1 MARARYRSA
10 DMPRTVSG
18 QGHYQSMIMVD
29 VGNIDVI
36 DILKSEHQELV
47 QRFGELFAQPRDDHY
62 LKGID
67 ALCTALKIHMN
78 AESEI
83 FYPKFLRAT
92 HDALTHL
99 CASLNL
105 ENVKVAIDD
114 IEHTGP
120 GDVQYAQRVHEL
132 YTLFAHHA
140 RDAEKPG
147 GLFEVARHSTLD
159 GAEVGRAVLLRE
171 RELAAGMNCSGGAV
185 KPAC

>member
-1 MARARYRSA
+1 
-10 DMPRTVSG
+10 
-18 QGHYQSMIMVD
+18 MVE

-36 DILKSEHQELV
+36 DILRSEHQQLV
-47 QRFGELFAQPRDDHY
+47 QRFGDLFAQPRDDHY
-62 LKGID
+62 LKRID
-67 ALCTALKIHMN
+67 ALCTALKIHMD

-92 HDALTHL
+92 RDALTHL
-99 CASLNL
+99 CASVNL

-120 GDVQYAQRVHEL
+120 GDALYAQRVHEL
-132 YTLFAHHA
+132 YILFAHHA

-171 RELAAGMNCSGGAV
+171 RELAAGLNCTERPV
-185 KPAC
+185 KSAC